1 MVKDLQ
7 IQPPAP
13 TQQTASGPQYT
24 PRTDFD
30 AGRLFARYDNA
41 GSGQLSREQFHHLLQ
56 DLNTTS
62 GGGFPAGNAPGPA
75 VPQQLASSGQFA
87 PAFGHVPAAA
97 LDSNIEFEHGRLFQK
112 YDATNAGSLSQ
123 DQFRAFI
130 HDVRRGSLPPPAPSG
145 PGPAAR
151 ASGGHAAPQ
160 YGPWSTQ
167 PAPPQYGSGAGVYGR
182 AMSEA
187 GTAMVP
193 GGYGAADMS
202 GASDVA
208 MGSLSEAFHTRMHSL
223 SVAHANLMAK
233 REAMLYQLA
242 RLRSRA
248 EEVAAARRSVERETM
263 ADTEAM
269 LHRLRSAEALKQSI
283 LRHDMDVLAGDI
295 AAIDRFAGDLSSHSA
310 VAGSEAAGA
319 AAGDHD
325 GTSAVQT
332 LANRGHTMVQGQG
345 LQQLVSGGVQPQRA
359 LGFMREYPALCSEA
373 DRLLAKHVKQDIAVS
388 SEDFERET
396 ASRLALVDQVAALR
410 ELNDSKTSVIE
421 ALLRE
426 REAAAADVAAITQA
440 SNDEVQQWVE
450 LTDKLTAQLARFQKG
465 QHMAAN
471 PGEEGAAGSE

>member
-7 IQPPAP
+7 IQPPVPQPANP
-13 TQQTASGPQYT
+13 SGPQYT

-30 AGRLFARYDNA
+30 AGRLFARYDTS
-41 GSGQLSREQFHHLLQ
+41 GSGQLGRDQFHRLLQ

-62 GGGFPAGNAPGPA
+62 GGGFPAGHAPGPS
-75 VPQQLASSGQFA
+75 VPQQLASSGQYA
-87 PAFGHVPAAA
+87 PSFGRAAPPVPE
-97 LDSNIEFEHGRLFQK
+97 SNLQFEHGRLFQK
-112 YDATNAGSLSQ
+112 YDAVNAGSLNQ
-123 DQFRAFI
+123 EQFRSFI
-130 HDVRRGSLPPPAPSG
+130 HDVRRGSLPPPAP
-145 PGPAAR
+145 AAA
-151 ASGGHAAPQ
+151 ASAGMSHTVPQ
-160 YGPWSTQ
+160 YGPWGTHASPQ
-167 PAPPQYGSGAGVYGR
+167 QYGSGAGVYGHTLPE
-182 AMSEA
+182 SS
-187 GTAMVP
+187 TAVVP
-193 GGYGAADMS
+193 GGYGAADMA

-263 ADTEAM
+263 ADTEAI

-295 AAIDRFAGDLSSHSA
+295 AAIDRFAGDLSSHG
-310 VAGSEAAGA
+310 GSPAADA
-319 AAGDHD
+319 AAASGEQE
-325 GTSAVQT
+325 GNAVQT
-332 LANRGHTMVQGQG
+332 LANRGTVQGQG
-345 LQQLVSGGVQPQRA
+345 LQQVASGGVQPQRA

-373 DRLLAKHVKQDIAVS
+373 DRLLAKHVKQDITVS
-388 SEDFERET
+388 AEDFERET
-396 ASRLALVDQVAALR
+396 ASRLALVEQVAALR

-440 SNDEVQQWVE
+440 SNDEVQQWVQ
-450 LTDKLTAQLARFQKG
+450 LTDKLTAQLAKFQKG
-465 QHMAAN
+465 QHLSAPAEAT
-471 PGEEGAAGSE
+471 GEASAE